1 MRKQSRTHMMVALV
15 AALSLPLVAIAG
27 TDADT
32 EVDGASQQSP
42 AIEAMQEAAAAEDT
56 ATEAATQQEAAEADE
71 SSQPEPAAAEDTTQ
85 PATVSGSIARA
96 TFTTGIIEREP
107 RDMIETLGNDSR
119 MVYYFTEAAGLE
131 GTTLIHRWEYQG
143 RVMAEVPIEIGGPR
157 WRVYSTKNLEPG
169 WTGEWQVSAVDESG
183 AVLQTTSLTYTK
195 AAPAPE
201 PAEEESESEV
211 PAS

>member
-1 MRKQSRTHMMVALV
+1 LALV
-15 AALSLPLVAIAG
+15 AVVALPLAVNAG
-27 TDADT
+27 KDADT
-32 EVDGASQQSP
+32 EADGASQQSP
-42 AIEAMQEAAAAEDT
+42 AMQAMQEAAAPEE
-56 ATEAATQQEAAEADE
+56 ATGEAATESEPTEAEAT
-71 SSQPEPAAAEDTTQ
+71 AQ
-85 PATVSGSIARA
+85 PAQLERSISRA
-96 TFTTGIIEREP
+96 TFTTGILEREP

-183 AVLQTTSLTYTK
+183 TVLETTTFEYLK
-195 AAPAPE
+195 PAPAPE
-201 PAEEESESEV
+201 PAEEKSGTEV
-211 PAS
+211 PAG